1 MNEQMWWFLARS
13 SGIVAWAL
21 LTASVLWG
29 IVLSTDLFPRNRRP
43 AWLLDLHRWLGGLT
57 CGFLGLHLV
66 MLWADSYI
74 EFTIADFLIPFR
86 ATWKPT
92 AVALGVIATWLLVM
106 VQATSLARKR
116 LSAGVW
122 RTVHLASYAAF
133 VLGGIHG
140 SMAGSDAMKPVY
152 QFSNL
157 LGLSAVVGLV
167 LHRVVH
173 GRRGRQTGKAQ
184 STSPVVH

>member
-1 MNEQMWWFLARS
+1 MNEQIWWFLARS

-66 MLWADSYI
+66 TLWADSYI
-74 EFTIADFLIPFR
+74 EFTIADFLIPFHS
-86 ATWKPT
+86 TWKPT
-92 AVALGVIATWLLVM
+92 AVALGVVATWLLVI

-116 LSAGVW
+116 LSNGAW
-122 RTVHLASYAAF
+122 RAVHLASYAAF
-133 VLGGIHG
+133 VLGGVHG
-140 SMAGSDAMKPVY
+140 SMAGTDAMQPMY

-157 LGLSAVVGLV
+157 LGLSAVVGLA
-167 LHRVVH
+167 LHRAVK
-173 GRRGRQTGKAQ
+173 GRRGRSIRTTK
-184 STSPVVH
+184 TDPVVVH